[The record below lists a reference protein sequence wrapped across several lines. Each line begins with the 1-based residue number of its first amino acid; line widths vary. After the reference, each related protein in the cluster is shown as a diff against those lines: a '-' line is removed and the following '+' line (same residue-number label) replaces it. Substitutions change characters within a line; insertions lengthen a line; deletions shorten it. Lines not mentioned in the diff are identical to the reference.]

1 MEGST
6 AAVKPEEKL
15 KGNKKEE
22 KYMNP
27 KGKVGKGKEVVL
39 NYAKFEGQG
48 LSHKAKLF
56 GFAEVPGPRSDQ
68 SSVQAN
74 FK

>member
-6 AAVKPEEKL
+6 AAV
-15 KGNKKEE
+15 
-22 KYMNP
+22 
-27 KGKVGKGKEVVL
+27 KGKEVVL

-56 GFAEVPGPRSDQ
+56 GFVEVPGPRSDQ

>member
-48 LSHKAKLF
+48 LSHKAKLLCQ
-56 GFAEVPGPRSDQ
+56 GPRSDQ